1 METKKSIISVMAL
14 LCSTLLYGQS
24 NTGAFQT
31 ICEHNRTFV
40 NNAGDKTQEDVSDSI
55 CFTDSITKDSAQAP
69 TTAYSDLSIE
79 QLEKLIKLYE
89 SYKQD
94 KRERRTLIK
103 QNNQQVLSYYN
114 GENHELSLANLID
127 VIEEVGLNNQLFVL
141 AQAVLET
148 GHFTS
153 PVCKNYHNLFGL
165 YDSKHKDYYR
175 FARWED
181 SVVGYQKFI
190 QYRYKGG
197 NYLKFL
203 KRIGYA
209 EDPRYTT
216 TVAKIATQLYKRLF
230 TQEYYQDIEQRKS
243 YLE

>member
-1 METKKSIISVMAL
+1 METRKSILSVMAL
-14 LCSTLLYGQS
+14 LCSTIVFGQS
-24 NTGAFQT
+24 INESFHT
-31 ICEHNRTFV
+31 IMAHYRPIVIN
-40 NNAGDKTQEDVSDSI
+40 
-55 CFTDSITKDSAQAP
+55 TKDKGQENALDSVAMKDSMTADSAHVMN
-69 TTAYSDLSIE
+69 TDYSSLSIE
-79 QLEKLIKLYE
+79 QLEKLIILYE
-89 SYKQD
+89 NYLHK
-94 KRERRTLIK
+94 KRESSTIIEH
-103 QNNQQVLSYYN
+103 NNQQVISYYT
-114 GENHELSLANLID
+114 GESHELTLANLID
-127 VIEEVGLNNQLFVL
+127 VIEEIGLSNQLFVL

-181 SVVGYQKFI
+181 SVIGYQKFI

-197 NYLKFL
+197 NYLQFL

-230 TQEYYQDIEQRKS
+230 TQ
-243 YLE
+243 

>member
-1 METKKSIISVMAL
+1 MKTSKTYLLGVVL
-14 LCSTLLYGQS
+14 LCSTSIFGQGS
-24 NTGAFQT
+24 NEPFHT
-31 ICEHNRTFV
+31 IREHSNHRV
-40 NNAGDKTQEDVSDSI
+40 INQAEEIPDSSINEAPIIVDSI
-55 CFTDSITKDSAQAP
+55 QVLDIIDFSNMSV
-69 TTAYSDLSIE
+69 E
-79 QLEKLIKLYE
+79 QLENLIVLYE
-89 SYKQD
+89 NYLHK
-94 KRERRTLIK
+94 KRERNTLIK
-103 QNNQQVLSYYN
+103 ENNQQILKYYN
-114 GENHELSLANLID
+114 GESHSLTLTNLVD

-181 SVVGYQKFI
+181 SVIGYKKFI

-197 NYLKFL
+197 NYLQFL
-203 KRIGYA
+203 RRIGYA

-216 TVAKIATQLYKRLF
+216 KVAQIATQLYKRLF
-230 TQEYYQDIEQRKS
+230 IQ
-243 YLE
+243 

>member
-1 METKKSIISVMAL
+1 METKKSIMSVMAL
-14 LCSTLLYGQS
+14 LCSTIVLGQS
-24 NTGAFQT
+24 INESFHTIREHYRPIVNDTKDKGQELAF
-31 ICEHNRTFV
+31 
-40 NNAGDKTQEDVSDSI
+40 DSVAI
-55 CFTDSITKDSAQAP
+55 KDSMTVDSAQVMN
-69 TTAYSDLSIE
+69 TDYSDLSIE
-79 QLEKLIKLYE
+79 QLEELIILYE
-89 SYKQD
+89 NYLHK
-94 KRERRTLIK
+94 KRESSTLIEH
-103 QNNQQVLSYYN
+103 NNQQVISYYT
-114 GENHELSLANLID
+114 GESHELTLANLID
-127 VIEEVGLNNQLFVL
+127 VIEEVGLSNQLFVL

-197 NYLKFL
+197 NYLQFL

-230 TQEYYQDIEQRKS
+230 TQ
-243 YLE
+243 

>member
-1 METKKSIISVMAL
+1 MAL
-14 LCSTLLYGQS
+14 LCSTIVLGQS
-24 NTGAFQT
+24 INESFHTIREHYRPIVNDTKDKGQELAF
-31 ICEHNRTFV
+31 
-40 NNAGDKTQEDVSDSI
+40 DSVAI
-55 CFTDSITKDSAQAP
+55 KDSMTVDSAQVMN
-69 TTAYSDLSIE
+69 TDYSDLSIE
-79 QLEKLIKLYE
+79 QLEELISLYE
-89 SYKQD
+89 NYLHK
-94 KRERRTLIK
+94 KRESSTLIRH
-103 QNNQQVLSYYN
+103 NNQQVLSYYT
-114 GENHELSLANLID
+114 GDSQELTLANLID
-127 VIEEVGLNNQLFVL
+127 VIEEVGLSNQLFVL

-181 SVVGYQKFI
+181 SVIGYQKFI

-197 NYLKFL
+197 NYLQFL

-230 TQEYYQDIEQRKS
+230 TQ
-243 YLE
+243 

>member
-1 METKKSIISVMAL
+1 METKKLILSVMAL
-14 LCSTLLYGQS
+14 LCSTIVFGQS
-24 NTGAFQT
+24 INESFHT
-31 ICEHNRTFV
+31 IIAHYRPIVIN
-40 NNAGDKTQEDVSDSI
+40 
-55 CFTDSITKDSAQAP
+55 TKDKGQENALDSVAMKDSMTADSAHVMN
-69 TTAYSDLSIE
+69 TDYSSLSIE
-79 QLEKLIKLYE
+79 QLEKLIILYE
-89 SYKQD
+89 NYLHK
-94 KRERRTLIK
+94 KRESSTLIEH
-103 QNNQQVLSYYN
+103 NNQQVISYYT
-114 GENHELSLANLID
+114 GESHELTLANLID
-127 VIEEVGLNNQLFVL
+127 VIEEVGLSNQLFVL

-197 NYLKFL
+197 NYLQFL

-230 TQEYYQDIEQRKS
+230 TQ
-243 YLE
+243 